1 MRHPCFANIRN
12 IISFA
17 LFKSMDI
24 KSLVSVI
31 VPVYN
36 VEAYLSKCVDS
47 ILAQTYACLEVI
59 LVDDGSTDASPQICD
74 RYATTDSRVKVI
86 HKPNG
91 GLSDARNAGIDAAT
105 GEYLAFVDSDDMI
118 HARFVETLLDLA
130 RCNRA
135 GIASVEFARFYDER
149 SLDLRS
155 AVEGKTMIFTSEQ
168 AIERVLYQNVLDNS
182 ACNKLY
188 SRKVIG
194 DLRFPV
200 GKLYEDLA
208 LCYRLMERS
217 PKVVHKRVG
226 LYFYRLHEQSITG
239 SFSLRRTDV
248 LDITD
253 EIVAYMAKRHHRLLS
268 ASLDRKLAANMNILW
283 LVTRSRQSNVAVEQR
298 CWGNIKALR
307 FAVLSNP
314 DSRLKN
320 RIGALVAFLGKRTL
334 KYFFRLKR
342 HKR

>member
-1 MRHPCFANIRN
+1 
-12 IISFA
+12 
-17 LFKSMDI
+17 
-24 KSLVSVI
+24 
-31 VPVYN
+31 
-36 VEAYLSKCVDS
+36 
-47 ILAQTYACLEVI
+47 
-59 LVDDGSTDASPQICD
+59 
-74 RYATTDSRVKVI
+74 
-86 HKPNG
+86 
-91 GLSDARNAGIDAAT
+91 
-105 GEYLAFVDSDDMI
+105 
-118 HARFVETLLDLA
+118 
-130 RCNRA
+130 
-135 GIASVEFARFYDER
+135 VEFARFYDER

-200 GKLYEDLA
+200 GKLYEDMA

-217 PKVVHKRVG
+217 PKVAHKRAG

-268 ASLDRKLAANMNILW
+268 ASLDRKFAANMNILW